1 MGIMTL
7 TVMVYNTVC
16 GSKKLKYGASR
27 VLSKLAMKNIKI
39 MFTTAT
45 KYGINRVFYLAN
57 LVA

>member
-1 MGIMTL
+1 MTL